1 VRSIC
6 GRSATALFD
15 TQGVALDIGRHVFMR
30 RIHVV
35 GLVAIAILLSS
46 CGSDDEPT
54 SAPSSGA
61 VSTAS
66 STAVSTVVSTTTDT
80 LGHEVTASSTAGAST
95 VGDPICDAEQHCM
108 YPLTITATVSGD
120 LTGTTVSHSAGAL
133 VGTDFAASDT
143 MIFTGTVAG
152 CGTGTLVFLSTGRG
166 STTGTTTSTWT
177 IAEGF
182 GTGDLVHATGTGTT
196 RVPPAS
202 SGSAPATLTGRIT
215 CE

>member
-1 VRSIC
+1 
-6 GRSATALFD
+6 
-15 TQGVALDIGRHVFMR
+15 MR
-30 RIHVV
+30 RIHLV
-35 GLVAIAILLSS
+35 GLFAIVILVSS

-54 SAPSSGA
+54 SAPSSA
-61 VSTAS
+61 TVSTAAA
-66 STAVSTVVSTTTDT
+66 STSTVSTIASTTTKP
-80 LGHEVTASSTAGAST
+80 LGQEVTATSTAGAST
-95 VGDPICDAEQHCM
+95 IGDPICDAVQHCM

-120 LTGTTVSHSAGAL
+120 LTGTTISQSAGAL

-196 RVPPAS
+196 TVPPAS
-202 SGSAPATLTGRIT
+202 SGSASATLTGRIT